1 MNRSHLWK
9 ALFVVFIIVWS
20 LAEILP
26 PKAGNLVSKFDELA
40 SNVDSRFTNIVARA
54 HELTAAAP
62 DRAYQ
67 NLLIA
72 VGTNDIRGYFPTNFI
87 PLSAARNVTNATR
100 AILNRV
106 QRANAGRFKLGL
118 DLRGGTEFVLEMD
131 LSGRT
136 NDSQLTTGNNYL
148 AEQAVEVLRK
158 RVDAFGVAEP
168 NILPAGENRIVVQ
181 LPGLEESAKESA
193 REQIQKAAFLEF
205 RLVDPENESNLRN
218 GLVPPG
224 YVTLP
229 LRARTKEGV
238 EIPASIN
245 VKRQAESNLGGK
257 SIRSARVARDP
268 VVGSP
273 EILFDLT
280 SEGATVFGEVT
291 TKHVGQRLA
300 IVLDGE
306 VISAPTIETPILG
319 GSGQIRGSFTEREAF
334 ELATALENPLE
345 APLKIIE
352 ENGVDP
358 SLGADSIRSGIQAS
372 VVAVAAVA
380 VFMLVYYFL
389 AGLVANIALM
399 LNVLIL
405 LGVMCSL
412 DVTYTLPGIAGI
424 VLTVGMAVDANV
436 LIFERIREEQAAGK
450 SVRGAVTAG
459 YGKAFTTIL
468 DSNLTTL
475 ITSVLLILFGTG
487 PIKGF
492 GIALTV
498 GLAISMFTAL
508 TVTRLLFDFL
518 LAKTSLL
525 NGGVRMLHIIRSTN
539 IDFMKFAK
547 PAFALSWLVTVV
559 GIGYGIFGRGEDLL
573 GIEFR
578 GGDRLTLQFA
588 QKVPVDQ
595 IRAEVLKLNRG
606 DATIGYSKAVGGN
619 SPELLRISAAE
630 GTSQAIQDALDKAFP
645 QAGFKRI
652 ELQKI
657 GPSVGQQIQK
667 SAVIS
672 GLLSLFGI
680 LVYVAFRYEF
690 SFAVGA
696 VLAVVHDVLMTVGV
710 YALTGLGNQLT
721 GGWIET
727 RQFNATFI
735 AALLTIV
742 GFSINDTIVIFD
754 RIREDLKL
762 GIPGTFQELLNRAL
776 NQTLSRTIITSGTV
790 FLATMA
796 LYLFGG
802 GSVNDFAFTF
812 LVGVIAGTYSTIY
825 IASALVLWWHKGER
839 PMLGLG
845 TATVV
850 STPEPVRAGPIRAR
864 A

>member
-9 ALFVVFIIVWS
+9 ALFVAFVVAWS
-20 LAEILP
+20 LTEILP

-40 SNVDSRFTNIVARA
+40 SNVDPRFTNIVARA
-54 HELTAAAP
+54 QELSAAAP

-67 NLLIA
+67 NLLLAI
-72 VGTNDIRGYFPTNFI
+72 GTNDIRVYFPTNYV
-87 PLSAARNVTNATR
+87 PLSASRNVTNATR

-106 QRANAGRFKLGL
+106 QRENAGEFKLGL

-136 NDSQLTTGNNYL
+136 NDSQLTTGNNFL
-148 AEQAVEVLRK
+148 ADQAVEVLRK

-168 NILPAGENRIVVQ
+168 IIQPAGDNRIVVQ

-193 REQIQKAAFLEF
+193 REQIQKAAYLEF
-205 RLVDPENESNLRN
+205 RLVDPENDAHLRT

-224 YVTLP
+224 YVILP
-229 LRARTKEGV
+229 MRARTKEGI
-238 EIPASIN
+238 EIPASII
-245 VKRQAESNLGGK
+245 VKRQAESGLGGK
-257 SIRSARVARDP
+257 SIQSARVARNP
-268 VVGSP
+268 VTGSP
-273 EILFDLT
+273 EIDFTLNL
-280 SEGATVFGEVT
+280 GAASVFGEVT
-291 TKHVGQRLA
+291 SRNVGQRLA

-306 VISAPTIETPILG
+306 VISAPNINSPILG
-319 GSGQIRGSFTEREAF
+319 GAGQISGSFTEREAF

-345 APLKIIE
+345 APLKVIE

-372 VVAVAAVA
+372 VIAVAAVA
-380 VFMLVYYFL
+380 AFMLVYYLL
-389 AGLVANIALM
+389 AGLVANVALV
-399 LNVLIL
+399 LNILIL

-412 DVTYTLPGIAGI
+412 DVTFTLPGIAGI

-450 SVRGAVTAG
+450 SVRGALAAG
-459 YGKAFTTIL
+459 YGKAFGTIL
-468 DSNLTTL
+468 DSNLTTM
-475 ITSVLLILFGTG
+475 ISSILLILFGTG
-487 PIKGF
+487 PVKGF
-492 GIALTV
+492 GVALTV
-498 GLAISMFTAL
+498 GLCVSMFTAL
-508 TVTRLLFDFL
+508 MVTRLIFDFL

-525 NGGVRMLHIIRSTN
+525 NGGIRMLHIIRGTDF
-539 IDFMKFAK
+539 DFMKLAK
-547 PAFALSWLVTVV
+547 PAFVVSWLVIVL
-559 GIGYGIFGRGEDLL
+559 GIGYGIFGRGENLL
-573 GIEFR
+573 GVEFR

-588 QKVPVDQ
+588 QKIPVDQ

-606 DATIGYSKAVGGN
+606 DSTIGYSRSAGAN
-619 SPELLRISAAE
+619 SPESLRISAAE
-630 GTSQAIQDALDKAFP
+630 GTSQAIEEALNKAFP
-645 QAGFKRI
+645 QAAYKRI

-657 GPSVGQQIQK
+657 GPTVGQQIQK
-667 SAVIS
+667 SAVIA

-696 VLAVVHDVLMTVGV
+696 VVAVLHDVLMTIGI
-710 YALTGLGNQLT
+710 YSLTGLGNQVS
-721 GGWIET
+721 GGWIEA

-762 GIPGTFQELLNRAL
+762 GIPGTFRSLLNRAL

-812 LVGVIAGTYSTIY
+812 LAGILTGTYSSIY
-825 IASALVLWWHKGER
+825 IAGAL
-839 PMLGLG
+839 
-845 TATVV
+845 
-850 STPEPVRAGPIRAR
+850 
-864 A
+864 

>member
-9 ALFVVFIIVWS
+9 ALFVAFVVAWS
-20 LAEILP
+20 LTEILP

-40 SNVDSRFTNIVARA
+40 SNVDPRFTNIVARA
-54 HELTAAAP
+54 QELSAASP

-67 NLLIA
+67 NLLLAI
-72 VGTNDIRGYFPTNFI
+72 GTNDIRVYFPTNYV
-87 PLSAARNVTNATR
+87 PLSASRNVTNATR

-106 QRANAGRFKLGL
+106 QRENAGEFKLGL
-118 DLRGGTEFVLEMD
+118 DLRGGTEFLLEMD

-148 AEQAVEVLRK
+148 ADQAVEVLRK

-168 NILPAGENRIVVQ
+168 IIQPAGDNRIVVQ

-205 RLVDPENESNLRN
+205 RLVDPENDAHLRS

-224 YVTLP
+224 YVLLP
-229 LRARTKEGV
+229 MRARTKEGI
-238 EIPASIN
+238 EIPASII
-245 VKRQAESNLGGK
+245 VKRQAESGLGGK
-257 SIRSARVARDP
+257 SIQSARVARNP
-268 VVGSP
+268 VTGSP
-273 EILFDLT
+273 EIDFTLNL
-280 SEGATVFGEVT
+280 GAAATFGEVT
-291 TKHVGQRLA
+291 SKNVGQRLA

-306 VISAPTIETPILG
+306 VISAPNINSPILG
-319 GSGQIRGSFTEREAF
+319 GAGQISGSFTEREAF

-345 APLKIIE
+345 TPLRVIE

-372 VVAVAAVA
+372 VIAIAAVAA
-380 VFMLVYYFL
+380 FMLVYYLL
-389 AGLVANIALM
+389 AGVVANVALL
-399 LNVLIL
+399 LNILIL

-412 DVTYTLPGIAGI
+412 DVTFTLPGIAGI

-450 SVRGAVTAG
+450 SVRGALSAG
-459 YGKAFTTIL
+459 YDKAFGTIL
-468 DSNLTTL
+468 DSNLTTM
-475 ITSVLLILFGTG
+475 ISSILLILFGTG
-487 PIKGF
+487 PVKGF
-492 GIALTV
+492 GVALTV
-498 GLAISMFTAL
+498 GLCVSMFTAL
-508 TVTRLLFDFL
+508 LVTRLIFDFL

-525 NGGVRMLHIIRSTN
+525 QGGIRMLHIIRGAN
-539 IDFMKFAK
+539 IDFMKLAK
-547 PAFALSWLVTVV
+547 PAFVTSWLIIVL
-559 GIGYGIFGRGEDLL
+559 GIGYGILGRGESLL
-573 GIEFR
+573 GVEFR
-578 GGDRLTLQFA
+578 GGDRLTLQFS
-588 QKVPVDQ
+588 QKIPVDQ

-606 DATIGYSKAVGGN
+606 DATIGYSRSAGGN
-619 SPELLRISAAE
+619 SPESLRISAAE
-630 GTSQAIQDALDKAFP
+630 GTSQAIEQALNKAFP
-645 QAGFKRI
+645 QAAYKRI

-657 GPSVGQQIQK
+657 GPTVGQQIQK
-667 SAVIS
+667 SAVIA

-696 VLAVVHDVLMTVGV
+696 VVAVLHDVLMTIGI
-710 YALTGLGNQLT
+710 YSLTGLGNQLS
-721 GGWIET
+721 GGWIEA

-762 GIPGTFQELLNRAL
+762 GIPGTFRSLLNRAL

-812 LVGVIAGTYSTIY
+812 LVGILTGTYSSIY
-825 IASALVLWWHKGER
+825 IAGALVLWWHKGQR
-839 PMLGLG
+839 PVLGAG
-845 TATVV
+845 VPTVV
-850 STPEPVRAGPIRAR
+850 TVPESAR
-864 A
+864 AAV

>member
-9 ALFVVFIIVWS
+9 ALFVVFIIVWA
-20 LAEILP
+20 LTEILP

-40 SNVDSRFTNIVARA
+40 SNVDPQFTNIVARA
-54 HELTAAAP
+54 HELSAAAP

-67 NLLIA
+67 NLLSAI
-72 VGTNDIRGYFPTNFI
+72 GTNDIRRYFPTNFV
-87 PLSAARNVTNATR
+87 PASAARNVTNATR

-106 QRANAGRFKLGL
+106 QRANAGKFKLGL

-136 NDSQLTTGNNYL
+136 NENQLMAAGGNNYL

-168 NILPAGENRIVVQ
+168 NILPAGENRILVQ

-205 RLVDPENESNLRN
+205 RLVDPDTDNNLHS

-224 YVTLP
+224 YVVLP
-229 LRARTKEGV
+229 LRHRTKEGV
-238 EIPASIN
+238 EIPKSII
-245 VKRQAESNLGGK
+245 VKRQAEQGLGGK
-257 SIRSARVARDP
+257 SISSARVGRDP
-268 VVGSP
+268 MVGSP
-273 EILFDLT
+273 EILFNLT
-280 SEGATVFGEVT
+280 PEGATIFGEVT
-291 TKHVGQRLA
+291 QKHVGQRLA

-306 VISAPTIETPILG
+306 VISAPNIETPILG

-345 APLKIIE
+345 APLKVIE

-358 SLGADSIRSGIQAS
+358 SLGSDSIRSGIQAS
-372 VVAVAAVA
+372 VIAVAAVTG
-380 VFMLVYYFL
+380 FMLVYYLL
-389 AGLVANIALM
+389 AGLVANAALL

-405 LGVMCSL
+405 LGAMCSL

-450 SVRGAVTAG
+450 SPRSALAAG
-459 YGKAFTTIL
+459 YGKAFGTIL

-508 TVTRLLFDFL
+508 LVTRLIFDFL

-525 NGGVRMLHIIRSTN
+525 NGGIRMLHVIRSTN
-539 IDFMKFAK
+539 IDFMKLAK
-547 PAFALSWLVTVV
+547 PAFLATWVLILLGV
-559 GIGYGIFGRGEDLL
+559 GYGIFGRGENLL
-573 GIEFR
+573 SVEFR
-578 GGDRLTLQFA
+578 GGDRITFQFA

-606 DATIGYSKAVGGN
+606 DATIGYGRAAGGN
-619 SPELLRISAAE
+619 SPETLRISAAE
-630 GTSQAIQDALDKAFP
+630 GSSQVIEDALGKAFP
-645 QAGFKRI
+645 EAGFKRI

-657 GPSVGQQIQK
+657 GPSVGEQIQK

-696 VLAVVHDVLMTVGV
+696 VVAVVHDVLMTVGI

-762 GIPGTFQELLNRAL
+762 GIPGTFRDLLNRAL

-790 FLATMA
+790 FLATLA

-812 LVGVIAGTYSTIY
+812 LAGIVTGTYSSIY
-825 IASALVLWWHKGER
+825 IAGGLVLWWHRGQR
-839 PMLGLG
+839 PVLVGG
-845 TATVV
+845 TSAVLH
-850 STPEPVRAGPIRAR
+850 TPEPARAGA
-864 A
+864 